1 MARRALI
8 YLEPYLEYKYN
19 NTYYISKWAAA
30 DAASKDGVSSHLL
43 FSSLQATLARRD
55 NFFEDI
61 DTTVEPSET
70 WEELLKQRAT
80 QLRDE
85 LPKINIGFSG
95 GADSYT
101 MLNAFASNGLHVDK
115 IIMSMSPIQPN
126 PNLNYEQNNY
136 GIPMLREFDLKGTE
150 VIIDGFNHIN
160 EWIPHVT
167 DEKLYWDSGY
177 EILPNMNTTSQRIL
191 SSLYLNDEPI
201 IRGTT
206 EPRVY
211 FCTKSNKWRA
221 DMWDADNWRNAHA
234 APNNIPFLSDPYF
247 PKLHLKQLHL
257 TKKELDSMNRLNL
270 NFFSDPAEY
279 KKAYHRATRYDIPKH
294 YDLTSTPYF
303 VTSDKNDNLNPFKV
317 ELYKKK
323 RDFFKALYKYDKT
336 LVEKIFHTVTSKIG
350 GIELHRHKHGCR
362 IFDIPLA

>member
-1 MARRALI
+1 MI
-8 YLEPYLEYKYN
+8 YLDPYLEYKYKED
-19 NTYYISKWAAA
+19 YYISKWAAA
-30 DAASKDGVSSHLL
+30 KAASDDGVSPHFL
-43 FSSLQATLARRD
+43 FDSLQATLARRE
-55 NFFEDI
+55 NFFADL

-70 WEELLKQRAT
+70 WEELLKERAT

-85 LPKINIGFSG
+85 LPKVNIAFSG

-101 MLNAFASNGLHVDK
+101 MLNAFIRNNLYVDR
-115 IIMSMSPIQPN
+115 IVMSMSAIQPN
-126 PNLNYEQNNY
+126 PMLNYEQKVF
-136 GIPMLREFDLKGTE
+136 GIPMLKEFDLLGTE
-150 VIIDGFNHIN
+150 IIINGFTNIN
-160 EWIPHVT
+160 EWLPHVT
-167 DEKLYWDSGY
+167 DESLYWEKGY

-191 SSLYLNDEPI
+191 SSLYLKDEPI

-211 FCTKSNKWRA
+211 WCTKTSKWRG

-234 APNNIPFLSDPYF
+234 GPNNIPFLSDPLF

-257 TKKELDSMNRLNL
+257 TKNELERTSRVDL
-270 NFFSDPAEY
+270 NFFSDPGEY
-279 KKAYHRATRYDIPKH
+279 KRVYHRATRYDIPKR

-323 RDFFKALYKYDKT
+323 RDFFKAIYKYDKR
-336 LVEKIFHTVTSKIG
+336 LVEKIFHTVTTKIG